1 MKYLSP
7 DVSVM
12 KCPGKVLYKEN
23 IILELPIVLTG
34 LMHEDHNIHKVPFIQ
49 SVPILCFPP
58 VCLIIQN
65 YPQYYQYRKYNP
77 CNIQKDSFP
86 FLPGNEL

>member
-1 MKYLSP
+1 MAVNLAE
-7 DVSVM
+7 
-12 KCPGKVLYKEN
+12 LRKEN
-23 IILELPIVLTG
+23 PELAARV
-34 LMHEDHNIHKVPFIQ
+34 EEDYKAEQDHNIHKVPFIQ